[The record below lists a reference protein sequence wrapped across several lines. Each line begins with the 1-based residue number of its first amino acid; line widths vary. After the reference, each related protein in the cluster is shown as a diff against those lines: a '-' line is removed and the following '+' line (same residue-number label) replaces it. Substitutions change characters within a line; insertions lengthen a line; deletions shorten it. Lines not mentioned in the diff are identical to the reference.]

1 MTSPNSP
8 TSPTSPFSQQHQQQQ
23 LITVNV
29 RASKDKTYPITV
41 SATDTVLQLKERVA
55 LLSGATSDRIRL
67 VHSGR
72 VLKDA
77 HSIESYKVVHGN
89 VVHMVR
95 SPVPPTT
102 TTAAMIMASSAAAAT
117 AQGQTSILSNNSTF
131 ASPSSPFL
139 PVQQQTGVFT
149 SHTHAGFYPTTTTTT
164 PAPEQ
169 TSRTHPASTGFGFGH
184 SNNFN
189 NNNSN
194 NNGGHG
200 LAEEAEMMMGQMMQD
215 PTFAQFMSSMLQNP
229 QILESMIAT
238 NPMLQ
243 AMLGGPGI
251 DLGRRVLQ
259 SPQFQQMVAS
269 PDALRQVAQMGG
281 DNVSRS
287 TSSVPTTTTTTT
299 AMNNSNYNSNTSAA
313 SYSPI
318 NTSASSPTPTASAT
332 TTTTTTTTVMP
343 PSVPG
348 GMRVLPSSL
357 ISAYAPE
364 KRFQVQLQQLSEMG
378 FWDPT
383 KNMRALQVTGGDVNS
398 AIEIL
403 CSGV

>member
-1 MTSPNSP
+1 MTM
-8 TSPTSPFSQQHQQQQ
+8 
-23 LITVNV
+23 
-29 RASKDKTYPITV
+29 
-41 SATDTVLQLKERVA
+41 AT
-55 LLSGATSDRIRL
+55 
-67 VHSGR
+67 
-72 VLKDA
+72 
-77 HSIESYKVVHGN
+77 
-89 VVHMVR
+89 
-95 SPVPPTT
+95 
-102 TTAAMIMASSAAAAT
+102 SAAAAT
-117 AQGQTSILSNNSTF
+117 AQAQTSIPSNNSTF
-131 ASPSSPFL
+131 TSPSSHFL

-149 SHTHAGFYPTTTTTT
+149 SHTHAGFYPTTTTT

-169 TSRTHPASTGFGFGH
+169 TSRAHPASTGFGFGH
-184 SNNFN
+184 SNNFS
-189 NNNSN
+189 NNSN

-259 SPQFQQMVAS
+259 SPQFQRMVAS

-287 TSSVPTTTTTTT
+287 TSVLTATTPTT
-299 AMNNSNYNSNTSAA
+299 AMNNGNYNSNTSAA

-318 NTSASSPTPTASAT
+318 NTSTSSPTPTASAT
-332 TTTTTTTTVMP
+332 TTTTTTEMP